1 MIEVFKS
8 LRTTFGSMELL
19 SHLTMRELRTR
30 YRRSVL
36 GWGWSLLSPISQVT
50 VYTFVFSVVLK
61 VTPTAGVP
69 SGNHYYAFYL
79 FAAILPWHFLAHS
92 INNATHA
99 MRNSRQLITKVNF
112 PRELVIISNML
123 SMFVTLLVELLVLQ
137 VALALFGYSGYR
149 YLPVVVLLI
158 TIEAIFVT
166 GICLFVGASSVYNR
180 DVPYL
185 TSILVTIW
193 FYLTPILY
201 SPDRLPERGRI
212 FFFSFPMRSVMFANP
227 MAKLTV
233 AYRECFY
240 HVRMPGLGG
249 IAYVAVVAVVVFLAG
264 YRYFLNK
271 SPWFAEYI

>member
-1 MIEVFKS
+1 MIQALKS
-8 LRTTFGSMELL
+8 TFGSMELL

-36 GWGWSLLSPISQVT
+36 GWGWSLLNPIAQVT

-61 VTPTAGVP
+61 ATPAPGNP

-79 FAAILPWHFLAHS
+79 FGAILPWHFLTHS
-92 INNATHA
+92 INTATHSL
-99 MRNSRQLITKVNF
+99 RNSRQLITKVYF
-112 PRELVIISNML
+112 PRELVIISTMM

-137 VALALFGYSGYR
+137 VSLAIFGYAGYK
-149 YLPVVVLLI
+149 YLPVVVVLI

-166 GICLFVGASSVYNR
+166 GVCLFVGASSVYNR

-185 TSILVTIW
+185 TSILLTIW

-201 SPDRLPERGRI
+201 SPDRIPSSGRI
-212 FFFSFPMRSVMFANP
+212 FGISFPLRSVMMANP
-227 MAKLTV
+227 VAKLTV
-233 AYRECFY
+233 AYRDCFY
-240 HVRMPGLGG
+240 HLRMPSAGG
-249 IAYVAVVAVVVFLAG
+249 IIYVAVIAVVVFLAG